1 MKSEIERQ
9 IHYITFMWNLKY
21 DTNELII
28 YKTERSRLK
37 DIENGHEVSRGKLG
51 QHVVAEWGKDRL
63 GVWRRTRQPTPVFL
77 PGKSHGQRSLAG
89 YSPWGHRVRHD

>member
-9 IHYITFMWNLKY
+9 IHYSTCMWNLKY

-28 YKTERSRLK
+28 YKTERNRLK
-37 DIENGHEVSRGKLG
+37 DIENGHEVARGRVG
-51 QHVVAEWGKDRL
+51 HHMVAEWGKGRL
-63 GVWRRTRQPTPVFL
+63 GFWRTRQPTPVLL

-89 YSPWGHRVRHD
+89 SSQ